1 MEETKLNNTPSWE
14 EAMMAPELTLRE
26 KDLRDR
32 FVTEY
37 LKDSNYVTAA
47 IRVGFGPSF
56 AAEYATKFSAEPY
69 VQQQIAARKNEPA
82 KQLTDDERKKLVEA
96 HLIRIFTDEKA
107 PYSSQVAALSK
118 FQDLH
123 GMNAP
128 TKKELSG
135 PGGTPLMPTTLQVVF
150 DDSPDDE
157 Q

>member
-1 MEETKLNNTPSWE
+1 
-14 EAMMAPELTLRE
+14 MMAPELTSRE

-37 LKDSNYVTAA
+37 LKDSDYVKAA

-56 AAEYATKFSAEPY
+56 AAEYASKFSAEPY
-69 VQQQIAARKNEPA
+69 VQQEIAARKDAPA
-82 KQLTDDERKKLVEA
+82 KELTEADRKKLVEA

-107 PYSSQVAALSK
+107 PYSSQVAAIGR

-128 TKKELSG
+128 TRKELSG
-135 PGGTPLMPTTLQVVF
+135 PNGTPLMPTTMQVYF
-150 DDSPDDE
+150 DDAPEDE
-157 Q
+157 

>member
-1 MEETKLNNTPSWE
+1 MEENTLNSTPSWE
-14 EAMMAPELTLRE
+14 QAMMAPELTPRE

-37 LKDSNYVTAA
+37 LKDSDYVKAA

-69 VQQQIAARKNEPA
+69 VQQEIAARKDAPA
-82 KQLTDDERKKLVEA
+82 KELTEVDRKRLVEA

-107 PYSSQVAALSK
+107 PYSSQVAALGR

-128 TKKELSG
+128 TRKELSG
-135 PGGTPLMPTTLQVVF
+135 PNGSPLTPVTMSIYF
-150 DDSPDDE
+150 NDEPDE
-157 Q
+157 K